1 VTAPLRIAVA
11 GLGTVGCGTIAILEG
26 RRELLAARC
35 GRPLEITAVSA
46 RRRDKERPVPIAGY
60 RWHDDPASLA
70 AADDVDVVLEL
81 MGGEDGPALAL
92 TRAALAA
99 GKHVVTANKALLA
112 HRGGELARLAEANGV
127 VLAYEAAVAGGI
139 PIVKALRDGLAGN
152 RIASVVG
159 ILNGTCNYI
168 LTTMREEG
176 RDFADVL
183 AEAQALGYA
192 EAEPALDVDGFD
204 AAHKLALLAAVA
216 FGTEPA
222 FEALHIEGIRGIAP
236 IDIAFAEE
244 LGYRIKLLGIAR
256 RTPNGVEQRLHP
268 CMISKAAPLAEIEGV
283 FNAVQVEGDAVGT
296 TLHVGPGAGAAP
308 TGSAVVADLCDL
320 ARGFRA
326 PSFGVPAA
334 MLAAGEPA
342 PMNAHEGAYYLR
354 LMVDDRPGVLADV
367 AACLRDEGVSVESMI
382 QRHRAT
388 ADQPVPIVMTTHETT
403 EAAFTRA
410 LAAIGG
416 LDCVRE
422 APRMLRIETL
432 GGQSC

>member
-1 VTAPLRIAVA
+1 VTPPLRVAVA

-35 GRPLEITAVSA
+35 GRGIEVVAVSA
-46 RRRDKERPVPIAGY
+46 RRADKERAVPVTRY
-60 RWHDDPASLA
+60 RWHDDPVSLA

-81 MGGEDGPALAL
+81 IGGEDGPALAL
-92 TRAALAA
+92 TRAALGA
-99 GKHVVTANKALLA
+99 GKPVVTANKALLA

-152 RIASVVG
+152 RVERVVG

-168 LTTMREEG
+168 LTTMREHG
-176 RDFADVL
+176 RAFADVL

-192 EAEPALDVDGFD
+192 EAEPSLDIDGYD
-204 AAHKLALLAAVA
+204 AAHKLALLAAIA
-216 FGTEPA
+216 CGTEPA
-222 FEALHIEGIRGIAP
+222 FDALHIEGIRAIAP

-256 RTPNGVEQRLHP
+256 RTPHGVEQRVHP
-268 CMISKAAPLAEIEGV
+268 CMIPRSAPLAEIEGV
-283 FNAVQVEGDAVGT
+283 FNAVQVQGDAVGT

-326 PSFGVPAA
+326 PTFGVPAA
-334 MLAAGEPA
+334 MLQAGEPA
-342 PMNAHEGAYYLR
+342 PMSAHQGAYYLR

-367 AACLRDEGVSVESMI
+367 AACLRDAGVSVESMI

-388 ADQPVPIVMTTHETT
+388 ADQPVPIVMTTHATT
-403 EAAFTRA
+403 EAAFDGA
-410 LAAIGG
+410 LARIGG
-416 LDCVRE
+416 LACVRE
-422 APRMLRIETL
+422 PPRMLRIETL
-432 GGQSC
+432 

>member
-1 VTAPLRIAVA
+1 MTSPLRIGVA
-11 GLGTVGCGTIAILEG
+11 GLGTVGCGTLAILQS
-26 RRELLAARC
+26 RAELLAARC
-35 GRPLEITAVSA
+35 GRALEVTGVSA
-46 RRRDKERPVPIAGY
+46 RARDKPRPVSIAAY
-60 RWHDDPASLA
+60 RWHDDPVSLA
-70 AADDVDVVLEL
+70 DAEDVDVVVEL
-81 MGGEDGPALAL
+81 IGGEDGPALDL
-92 TRAALAA
+92 TRTALEA

-112 HRGGELARLAEANGV
+112 HRGGELAHRAEASGV

-152 RIASVVG
+152 RIDSVVG

-192 EAEPALDVDGFD
+192 EAEPSLDVDGFD

-216 FGTEPA
+216 FGTAPA
-222 FEALHIEGIRGIAP
+222 FDQLHIEGIRAIAP

-256 RTPNGVEQRLHP
+256 RAPHGVEQRVHP
-268 CMISKAAPLAEIEGV
+268 CMIARAVPLAEIEGV

-296 TLHVGPGAGAAP
+296 TLHVGPGAGAGP

-326 PSFGVPAA
+326 PSFGVPAGA
-334 MLAAGEPA
+334 LGTAEPA
-342 PMNAHEGAYYLR
+342 PMRAHSGAYYLR

-367 AACLRDEGVSVESMI
+367 AACLRDAGVSVESMI

-388 ADQPVPIVMTTHETT
+388 ADQPVPIVMTTHETS
-403 EAAFTRA
+403 EAAFGGA
-410 LAAIGG
+410 LARIGA
-416 LDCVRE
+416 LASVRE
-422 APRMLRIETL
+422 PPRMLRIETL
-432 GGQSC
+432 GG